1 MNLDLEPI
9 IKVFLILLALAAVV
23 GIIGICFG
31 IAAIV
36 TAVKAYFAGKVVK
49 AALIA
54 LGILLGVGVL
64 FAYCFFT
71 SPQPTKLVKAILKGN
86 AKKVEKLLKKGA
98 DPNEYDFL
106 KEKFPLELAIDR
118 NNAEIVG
125 ILLRYK
131 ANPDGEPDRYTP
143 FIPLM
148 NAVEQKSEIVK
159 MLVESG
165 ANANHGN
172 NFYVNPLE
180 KALVFNRMEM
190 AEILAESGTDLNSTE
205 NKREMTVLMSLLE
218 RQQRMISGLPDF
230 DSLIEKTRWLIEKGA
245 DITVKDYR
253 GKIALDYLHDFYVNE
268 AALLERND
276 TENLEKYRLLE
287 KLLTI
292 PTPKISEKETHIQE
306 IKRAKITVIAK
317 NTAKPR
323 QDFKAEAHSP
333 LDDMTDD
340 W

>member
-9 IKVFLILLALAAVV
+9 IKVFLILFAVAAIV
-23 GIIGICFG
+23 GIVGIGFG

-36 TAVKAYFAGKVVK
+36 TAVKAYLAGKTAK

-54 LGILLGVGVL
+54 LGILLGVGALV
-64 FAYCFFT
+64 AYCFFS
-71 SPQPTKLVKAILKGN
+71 SPQPTKLVKAILKDN

-98 DPNEYDFL
+98 DPNEYDSL

-165 ANANHGN
+165 SNANHGN

-180 KALVFNRMEM
+180 KALVFNRMEA

-230 DSLIEKTRWLIEKGA
+230 DSLIENTRWLTEKGA
-245 DITVKDYR
+245 DIAVTDYR

-268 AALLERND
+268 AALLEQND
-276 TENLEKYRLLE
+276 TENLEKYRILE

-292 PTPKISEKETHIQE
+292 PTPKISESEGHIKE
-306 IKRAKITVIAK
+306 IKSTKITMIAK
-317 NTAKPR
+317 NTAESK
-323 QDFKAEAHSP
+323 QDFKAEEHRT
-333 LDDMTDD
+333 LDDMADG

>member
-9 IKVFLILLALAAVV
+9 VKLFLILFAVAAIV
-23 GIIGICFG
+23 GIVGIGFG

-36 TAVKAYFAGKVVK
+36 SAVKAYLAGKVAK
-49 AALIA
+49 AVLIA
-54 LGILLGVGVL
+54 LGILLGVGALV
-64 FAYCFFT
+64 AYCFFS
-71 SPQPTKLVKAILKGN
+71 SPQPTKLVKAILKDN

-98 DPNEYDFL
+98 DPNEYDSL

-118 NNAEIVG
+118 NNAVIVG

-148 NAVEQKSEIVK
+148 NAVKQKSEIVK

-180 KALVFNRMEM
+180 KALVFNRMEA

-205 NKREMTVLMSLLE
+205 NKRGMTVLMSLLE
-218 RQQRMISGLPDF
+218 RQQRIGLPDF

-245 DITVKDYR
+245 DITVTDYR

-292 PTPKISEKETHIQE
+292 PTPTISENEGHIQE
-306 IKRAKITVIAK
+306 IKSAKITMVAK
-317 NTAKPR
+317 NTAELK
-323 QDFKAEAHSP
+323 QNFKAEEHRM
-333 LDDMTDD
+333 LDDMADD

>member
-9 IKVFLILLALAAVV
+9 VKLFLILFAVAAIV
-23 GIIGICFG
+23 GIVGIGFG
-31 IAAIV
+31 IAAVV
-36 TAVKAYFAGKVVK
+36 TAVKAYFAGKTAK
-49 AALIA
+49 AVLIA
-54 LGILLGVGVL
+54 LGILLGVGELV
-64 FAYCFFT
+64 AYCFFS
-71 SPQPTKLVKAILKGN
+71 SPQPTKLVKAILKDN

-98 DPNEYDFL
+98 DPNEYDSL

-180 KALVFNRMEM
+180 KALVFNRIE
-190 AEILAESGTDLNSTE
+190 AADILAESGTDLNSTE
-205 NKREMTVLMSLLE
+205 NKRGMTVLMSLLE
-218 RQQRMISGLPDF
+218 RQQRISDLPDF

-245 DITVKDYR
+245 DITVTDYR

-292 PTPKISEKETHIQE
+292 LTPKISESETHIKE
-306 IKRAKITVIAK
+306 IKSAKITMIAK
-317 NTAKPR
+317 NTAESK
-323 QDFKAEAHSP
+323 QDFKAEEHRT
-333 LDDMTDD
+333 LDDMADG